1 MLRFFQSRLRGDIP
15 LIILLVRDMLIV
27 GTAINFVFLGLAV
40 AALEIGYPDWL
51 ALIVFLLP
59 LPYNFFLWVAVWRSS
74 AGSRI
79 GGTIVPGIATLW
91 LVIMFIV

>member
-74 AGSRI
+74 AGSRS
-79 GGTIVPGIATLW
+79 GGTIAPGIATLW